1 MSVSGQNN
9 TVGAPGEGSAQ
20 RTGIENWLVAAEQ
33 NFPLF
38 FLLSDEP
45 SPTISSTRG
54 LDEVAYLDLKVRG

>member
-33 NFPLF
+33 NFFRSSFYFQTNRRLHAF
-38 FLLSDEP
+38 QAREGWTR
-45 SPTISSTRG
+45 SPIWI
-54 LDEVAYLDLKVRG
+54 